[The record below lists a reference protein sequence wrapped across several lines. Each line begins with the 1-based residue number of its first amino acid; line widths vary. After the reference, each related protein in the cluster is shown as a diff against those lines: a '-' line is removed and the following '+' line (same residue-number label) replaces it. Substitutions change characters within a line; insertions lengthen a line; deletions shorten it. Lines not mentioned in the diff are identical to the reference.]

1 MSCIDLLGRTWA
13 PPAPPSPPVTARRP
27 PPQVTARQAAPP
39 PPAASKLPDPPPLDN
54 GPLTVDDAWAIFGIP
69 QKRASRDEVKHRYLL
84 FAAKWHPDKNPED
97 QVTATAQLSRANAAW
112 ALLQKHCR
120 W

>member
-13 PPAPPSPPVTARRP
+13 PPVAPSPPATVR
-27 PPQVTARQAAPP
+27 RQAQATPPAPP
-39 PPAASKLPDPPPLDN
+39 PPAASKLPDPPPVDA
-54 GPLTVDDAWAIFGIP
+54 GPLTVDDAWALFGIP
-69 QKRASRDEVKHRYLL
+69 QKRAPRDEVKHRYLL
-84 FAAKWHPDKNPED
+84 FASKWHPDKHPED
-97 QVTATAQLSRANAAW
+97 QVTATAHLMRANAAW

>member
-13 PPAPPSPPVTARRP
+13 PPAG
-27 PPQVTARQAAPP
+27 APTSQPATEMPCP
-39 PPAASKLPDPPPLDN
+39 PPAPNLPDPPALD
-54 GPLTVDDAWAIFGIP
+54 GATLTVDDAWAIFGVA
-69 QKRASRDEVKHRYLL
+69 QKRAPRDDVKRRYLA
-84 FAAKWHPDKNPED
+84 FAAKWHPDKNPNDEA
-97 QVTATAQLSRANAAW
+97 TATAQLARANAAW